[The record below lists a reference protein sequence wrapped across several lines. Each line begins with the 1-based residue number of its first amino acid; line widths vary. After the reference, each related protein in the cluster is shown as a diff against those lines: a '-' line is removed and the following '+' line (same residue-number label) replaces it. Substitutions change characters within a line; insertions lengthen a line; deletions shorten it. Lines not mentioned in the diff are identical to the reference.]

1 LKKLR
6 LFYFDI
12 FVYHFLNACPK
23 ISAMRKKF
31 IYLFFIQFLFVA
43 AFSQTQTAYPKL
55 KGWHLLNY
63 QQDGYFGTGVKE
75 AYELLAGRKSTPVIV
90 AVIDSGIDTLH
101 EDLKSVLW
109 TNPKEIPEN
118 GKDDD
123 GNGYTD
129 DIHGWNFCGA
139 ANGENMAANT
149 LEIARVYHHWKTEFV
164 GKEESDIPANKK
176 FLFQQWKRSEA
187 LLDKQYYE
195 YLKSYSRIENLSA
208 GLQAASQVI
217 TTYLNKAVFTKSDIV
232 SIDDSD
238 SLNRAVAGWL
248 DIFKRAG
255 DSGAT
260 NTLIISEISK
270 YKGNLLANKSRKDDI
285 PVDYRGALTKDDYE
299 NINDSVYG
307 NNNLFDHAGNHGTHV
322 SGIIGAVR
330 NNNKGVDGIVDN
342 VRIMFIRA
350 VPGGDEHDKDVAL
363 AIRYAV
369 DNGAKIINMSFGKP
383 VSPYKQMVDDAVKY
397 ADEAGVLLV
406 HGAGNDG
413 EDIDKNPFY
422 PNAVFLNGTKATNFL
437 TIGASGDYSTG
448 SLVASFS
455 NYGQLVDIFAPGV
468 YINSTTFSNG
478 YEAFDGTSM
487 ASPVA
492 AGVAGLIK
500 SYFPNVTPEQM
511 IDLLIK
517 TGTPVTEL
525 VTIPGGDTKVA
536 MQVLCSSGKI
546 INAYKAA
553 KLAIKLYGN
562 K

>member
-1 LKKLR
+1 
-6 LFYFDI
+6 
-12 FVYHFLNACPK
+12 
-23 ISAMRKKF
+23 MRKKI
-31 IYLFFIQFLFVA
+31 IYLFFLQFFVVA
-43 AFSQTQTAYPKL
+43 AFSQTSTVRPKL

-75 AYELLAGRKSTPVIV
+75 AYELLAGRKSTPIII

-101 EDLKSVLW
+101 EDLKTILW
-109 TNPKEIPEN
+109 TNPKEIPGN

-149 LEIARVYHHWKTEFV
+149 LEIARVYHHWKTAFE
-164 GKEESDIPANKK
+164 GKTESEIPADQN
-176 FLFQQWKRSEA
+176 FLFQQWKKSEKI
-187 LLDKQYYE
+187 LDKQYDE
-195 YLKSYSRIENLSA
+195 YLKSYQRIENLSTN
-208 GLQAASQVI
+208 LQTANQVI
-217 TTYLNKAVFTKSDIV
+217 TTYLNKTVFTKSAIA
-232 SIDDSD
+232 SIQGSD
-238 SLNRAVAGWL
+238 SLGRAVSVWL
-248 DIFKRAG
+248 DIFKRTD
-255 DSGAT
+255 DSSVT
-260 NTLIISEISK
+260 NTLIISEVNK
-270 YKGNLLANKSRKDDI
+270 FKNNLLTNKNRKDDT
-285 PVDYRGALTKDDYE
+285 PVDYRGILTKDNYE
-299 NINDSVYG
+299 DINDSIYG

-330 NNNKGVDGIVDN
+330 NNNIGVDGIVDN

-397 ADEAGVLLV
+397 ADTRGVLLV

-413 EDIDKNPFY
+413 EDIDSEPFY
-422 PNAVFLNGTKATNFL
+422 PNPVFLDSTRATNFL

-448 SLVASFS
+448 SLIAPFS
-455 NYGQLVDIFAPGV
+455 NYGQMVDIFAPGV

-492 AGVAGLIK
+492 AGVAGLLK
-500 SYFPNVTPEQM
+500 SYFPNITPEQM
-511 IDLLIK
+511 IDLLMK
-517 TGTPVTEL
+517 TGSPVNEL
-525 VTIPGGDTKVA
+525 VTIPGGDKQGS
-536 MQVLCSSGKI
+536 MQLLCSSGKI
-546 INAYKAA
+546 INAYEAV
-553 KLAIKLYGN
+553 KLAIKLYG
-562 K
+562 KK